1 VKETLIVIIKIK
13 NIEFVYENENEIV
26 GPTAVNVS
34 YNLSL
39 NNSQLEGS
47 MEIKKEEI
55 MNDIFGVPL
64 FEFNRFIHKKIME
77 SL

>member
-1 VKETLIVIIKIK
+1 MIIEIK
-13 NIEFVYENENEIV
+13 NIEFVYENEMVE
-26 GPTAVNVS
+26 PAAVNVS
-34 YNLSL
+34 YNLRL
-39 NNSQLEGS
+39 NNSQLEGR

-55 MNDIFGVPL
+55 MNGIFGVPL